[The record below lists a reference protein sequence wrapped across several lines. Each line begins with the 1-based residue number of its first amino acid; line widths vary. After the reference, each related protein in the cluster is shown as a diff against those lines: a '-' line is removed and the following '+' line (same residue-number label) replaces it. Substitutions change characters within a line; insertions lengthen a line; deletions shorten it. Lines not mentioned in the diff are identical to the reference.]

1 MTYTNPRAALAQY
14 GQSSLQ
20 SEVAAASPHRLI
32 QLLMEGALEKIAK
45 SKGFLQRGEV
55 AEKGRHIGW
64 AVSIIDSLRTSLDHD
79 QGGEL
84 AGNLEAL
91 YDYMERR
98 LVQANAQNNEEIL
111 DEVAD
116 LLRDIKSA
124 WDELPADV
132 RTSGA
137 RNEGPVAYVSA

>member
-1 MTYTNPRAALAQY
+1 MTYNNPRNALAQY

-32 QLLMEGALEKIAK
+32 QMLLEGALEKIAK
-45 SKGFLQRGEV
+45 AKGYLQRGEV

-64 AVSIIDSLRTSLDHD
+64 ALSIVSSLRSSLDFEK
-79 QGGEL
+79 GGEI
-84 AGNLEAL
+84 AANLEAL
-91 YDYMERR
+91 YDYMERQ
-98 LVQANAQNNEEIL
+98 LTLANARNSEEML

-124 WDELPADV
+124 WDEIPSEHHYQGASH
-132 RTSGA
+132 SGPIA
-137 RNEGPVAYVSA
+137 HASA

>member
-45 SKGFLQRGEV
+45 SRGFLQRGEI

-64 AVSIIDSLRTSLDHD
+64 AVSIIDSLRASLDHD

-98 LVQANAQNNEEIL
+98 LVQANAQNSEEML
-111 DEVAD
+111 EEVAD

-124 WDELPADV
+124 WDDLPTEV
-132 RTSGA
+132 RASGTPTDRA
-137 RNEGPVAYVSA
+137 VAHVSA